1 MIIDTTAAARRADDQ
16 RVRDWQSDQRVFIS
30 SALADTGPERRAVA
44 ETVAELGATPVWFEE
59 FGRDGDAE
67 EAYLTEVDTST
78 AYVGI
83 LNEIYGRPNPP
94 DGDSAAEIEYRRARS
109 NGIRVNVYTAGEA
122 PGREGALNR
131 FIDRV
136 RFFTTTE
143 NYSDSAD
150 LARRLARRLE
160 QLASEALSP
169 WIKLGDYVFRA
180 DEIVDQGAMI
190 SVRARVSDE
199 IAYQL
204 ESMRDNRFGNRRIRF
219 VSRNRVADA
228 EIGGVRRTTR
238 AVGSEELDIELQ
250 RVRAPQGDAMMR
262 AGTSGL
268 SADELVQVGLRHLFL
283 GEDLPEQI
291 GILGFMTDTGISVDD
306 LRQAF
311 DLSNEFA
318 EAVVRLV
325 TADGLVGSAH
335 ARRIVSLSLGPRV
348 SGARRFALEW
358 EAAQVYSNAAPQRY
372 TVEGNWRRP

>member
-1 MIIDTTAAARRADDQ
+1 MIIDTTAAARRADRQ
-16 RVRDWQSDQRVFIS
+16 RVGEWQADQRVFIS
-30 SALADTGPERRAVA
+30 SALADTGAERRAVA
-44 ETVAELGATPVWFEE
+44 EAISGLGATPVWFEE

-78 AYVGI
+78 IYVGI
-83 LNEIYGRPNPP
+83 LNDIYGRPNPP
-94 DGDSAAEIEYRRARS
+94 DGDSATEIEYRRARS
-109 NGIRVNVYTAGEA
+109 NGIRVNVYAAAEA

-143 NYSDSAD
+143 NYSDAAD
-150 LARRLARRLE
+150 LARRVRRRLE

-169 WIKLGDYVFRA
+169 WIKLGDHVFRA
-180 DEIVDQGAMI
+180 DEIVDQGATI

-204 ESMRDNRFGNRRIRF
+204 ESMRDNRFGNRRVRF
-219 VSRNRVADA
+219 VSRNRVVDA
-228 EIGGVRRTTR
+228 ELGGVRRTTR
-238 AVGSEELDIELQ
+238 AVGAEELEIELQ
-250 RVRAPQGDAMMR
+250 RVSAPQGDGMR

-283 GEDLPEQI
+283 GENLPEQI

-311 DLSNEFA
+311 DLSNEFT

-325 TADGLVGSAH
+325 TADGLVGSAR

-348 SGARRFALEW
+348 SGARRLALEW
-358 EAAQVYSNAAPQRY
+358 ETAHTYSNAAPHRY
-372 TVEGNWRRP
+372 TVEGTWRRP

>member
-16 RVRDWQSDQRVFIS
+16 RIREWQADQRVFIS
-30 SALADTGPERRAVA
+30 SALADTGAERRAVA
-44 ETVAELGATPVWFEE
+44 EIVAELGATPVWFEE

-78 AYVGI
+78 IYVGI

-94 DGDSAAEIEYRRARS
+94 DGDSASEIEYHRARM
-109 NGIRVNVYTAGEA
+109 NGIRLNVYTAAEA
-122 PGREGALNR
+122 PNREGVLNR

-136 RFFTTTE
+136 RFSTTTE
-143 NYSDSAD
+143 NYSDAAD
-150 LARRLARRLE
+150 LARRVRRRLE
-160 QLASEALSP
+160 QIASEALSP

-180 DEIVDQGAMI
+180 DEIVDQGGTI

-228 EIGGVRRTTR
+228 QLGGVRRTTR
-238 AVGSEELDIELQ
+238 AVGAEELEIELQ
-250 RVRAPQGDAMMR
+250 QVTAPQGDAMR
-262 AGTSGL
+262 AGASGL
-268 SADELVQVGLRHLFL
+268 SADELVQVGLRYLFL
-283 GEDLPEQI
+283 GENVPEQI

-318 EAVVRLV
+318 ESVVRIV
-325 TADGLVGSAH
+325 TADGLVGSAR

-348 SGARRFALEW
+348 SGARRIALKW
-358 EAAQVYSNAAPQRY
+358 EATQTYSNAAPQRY
-372 TVEGNWRRP
+372 VVEGTWRRP